1 MPTDDPLARART
13 LTNLLDN
20 AVRVPG
26 TSMRFGLDPVLG
38 LVPGLGDVAGAALSG
53 YVVLLASQLGAPTTV
68 IVRMLG
74 NVVIDTVGGTF
85 PVIGDLFDAGWKSN
99 SRNLALLERH
109 LGQTRVDETREPR
122 RRAADGRGSCCC
134 WRSDRS
140 WSRYFWSGRYFRRS
154 PELRTEVPRTW
165 YRVPGPAFAPLQC
178 TEAPRCMDG
187 SDLAWPVRRS
197 SYQVPVP
204 RTSVVVQAVRE
215 FMSITNRYFTSLFSI
230 RS

>member
-38 LVPGLGDVAGAALSG
+38 LIPGLGDVAGAALSG

-74 NVVIDTVGGTF
+74 NVVIDTVGGTV

-109 LGQTRVDETREPR
+109 LGKPESTKRASRAVVWLTVAALLLLGIGSVIVAVLLVRALFQT
-122 RRAADGRGSCCC
+122 
-134 WRSDRS
+134 
-140 WSRYFWSGRYFRRS
+140 
-154 PELRTEVPRTW
+154 
-165 YRVPGPAFAPLQC
+165 FA
-178 TEAPRCMDG
+178 
-187 SDLAWPVRRS
+187 
-197 SYQVPVP
+197 
-204 RTSVVVQAVRE
+204 
-215 FMSITNRYFTSLFSI
+215 
-230 RS
+230 

>member
-38 LVPGLGDVAGAALSG
+38 LIPGLGDVAGAALGG

-74 NVVIDTVGGTF
+74 NVVIDTVGGTV

-109 LGQTRVDETREPR
+109 LGKPESTK
-122 RRAADGRGSCCC
+122 RA
-134 WRSDRS
+134 
-140 WSRYFWSGRYFRRS
+140 SRAVVW
-154 PELRTEVPRTW
+154 LTVAAL
-165 YRVPGPAFAPLQC
+165 VL
-178 TEAPRCMDG
+178 
-187 SDLAWPVRRS
+187 LAVG
-197 SYQVPVP
+197 
-204 RTSVVVQAVRE
+204 SVVVAVLLVRA
-215 FMSITNRYFTSLFSI
+215 LFQTFA
-230 RS
+230 

>member
-38 LVPGLGDVAGAALSG
+38 LIPGLGDVAGAALSG

-74 NVVIDTVGGTF
+74 NVVIDTVGGTV

-109 LGQTRVDETREPR
+109 LGKPESTKRASRAVVWLTVAALLLLGIGSIVVAVLLVKALFQT
-122 RRAADGRGSCCC
+122 
-134 WRSDRS
+134 
-140 WSRYFWSGRYFRRS
+140 
-154 PELRTEVPRTW
+154 
-165 YRVPGPAFAPLQC
+165 FA
-178 TEAPRCMDG
+178 
-187 SDLAWPVRRS
+187 
-197 SYQVPVP
+197 
-204 RTSVVVQAVRE
+204 
-215 FMSITNRYFTSLFSI
+215 
-230 RS
+230 

>member
-38 LVPGLGDVAGAALSG
+38 LIPGLGDVAGAALSG

-74 NVVIDTVGGTF
+74 NVVIDTVGGTV

-109 LGQTRVDETREPR
+109 LGKPESTK
-122 RRAADGRGSCCC
+122 RA
-134 WRSDRS
+134 
-140 WSRYFWSGRYFRRS
+140 SRAVVWLTVAALLLLGI
-154 PELRTEVPRTW
+154 
-165 YRVPGPAFAPLQC
+165 G
-178 TEAPRCMDG
+178 
-187 SDLAWPVRRS
+187 
-197 SYQVPVP
+197 
-204 RTSVVVQAVRE
+204 SVVVAVLLVRA
-215 FMSITNRYFTSLFSI
+215 LFQTFA
-230 RS
+230 

>member
-38 LVPGLGDVAGAALSG
+38 LIPGLGDVAGAALSG

-74 NVVIDTVGGTF
+74 NVVVDTVGGTF
-85 PVIGDLFDAGWKSN
+85 PVIGDLFDAGWKAN

-109 LGQTRVDETREPR
+109 LGQPESTK
-122 RRAADGRGSCCC
+122 RA
-134 WRSDRS
+134 
-140 WSRYFWSGRYFRRS
+140 SRAVVW
-154 PELRTEVPRTW
+154 LT
-165 YRVPGPAFAPLQC
+165 AA
-178 TEAPRCMDG
+178 A
-187 SDLAWPVRRS
+187 LALLAVG
-197 SYQVPVP
+197 
-204 RTSVVVQAVRE
+204 SVVVAVLLVRA
-215 FMSITNRYFTSLFSI
+215 LFQTFA
-230 RS
+230 

>member
-1 MPTDDPLARART
+1 MPTDDPLARARA

-38 LVPGLGDVAGAALSG
+38 LIPGLGDVAGAALSG

-74 NVVIDTVGGTF
+74 NIVIDTVGGTV

-109 LGQTRVDETREPR
+109 LGKPESTKRASRAVVWLTVAALLLLGIGSVIVAVLLVRALFQT
-122 RRAADGRGSCCC
+122 
-134 WRSDRS
+134 
-140 WSRYFWSGRYFRRS
+140 
-154 PELRTEVPRTW
+154 
-165 YRVPGPAFAPLQC
+165 FA
-178 TEAPRCMDG
+178 
-187 SDLAWPVRRS
+187 
-197 SYQVPVP
+197 
-204 RTSVVVQAVRE
+204 
-215 FMSITNRYFTSLFSI
+215 
-230 RS
+230 

>member
-38 LVPGLGDVAGAALSG
+38 LIPGLGDVAGAAMSG

-109 LGQTRVDETREPR
+109 LGTPESTK
-122 RRAADGRGSCCC
+122 RA
-134 WRSDRS
+134 
-140 WSRYFWSGRYFRRS
+140 SRAVVWLTGAA
-154 PELRTEVPRTW
+154 L
-165 YRVPGPAFAPLQC
+165 LL
-178 TEAPRCMDG
+178 
-187 SDLAWPVRRS
+187 LAVG
-197 SYQVPVP
+197 
-204 RTSVVVQAVRE
+204 SVVVAVMLVRA
-215 FMSITNRYFTSLFSI
+215 LFQTFA
-230 RS
+230 

>member
-74 NVVIDTVGGTF
+74 NVVIDTVGGTL

-109 LGQTRVDETREPR
+109 LGKPESTKRASRAVVGLTVAALLLLGVGSIVVAVLLVRALFQT
-122 RRAADGRGSCCC
+122 
-134 WRSDRS
+134 
-140 WSRYFWSGRYFRRS
+140 
-154 PELRTEVPRTW
+154 
-165 YRVPGPAFAPLQC
+165 FA
-178 TEAPRCMDG
+178 
-187 SDLAWPVRRS
+187 
-197 SYQVPVP
+197 
-204 RTSVVVQAVRE
+204 
-215 FMSITNRYFTSLFSI
+215 
-230 RS
+230 